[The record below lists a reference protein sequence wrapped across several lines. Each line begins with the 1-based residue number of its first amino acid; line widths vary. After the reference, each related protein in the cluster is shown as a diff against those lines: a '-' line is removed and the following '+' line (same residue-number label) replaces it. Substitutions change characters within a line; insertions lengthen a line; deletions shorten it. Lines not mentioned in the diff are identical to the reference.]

1 MRFLIS
7 IPLVCIAAVA
17 ATTAQ
22 AQQAAL
28 DDGAP
33 HGMVAIGVGVVPEFD
48 GSGDVRPFP
57 FATADIRWG
66 GVNFQIRGAGARVDL
81 VSDPRFA
88 IGPVIGPRLP
98 RRDADGRVGLLPEI
112 GTAIEAG
119 GFVGYR
125 LGGNQLGQGAVQL
138 ELSLVH
144 DISNTHNGL
153 LATGSASYSAIQ
165 NRDMFVSFDLQT
177 TWANADYSR
186 TYFGIDQAGAA
197 ASGLAAYA
205 PGSGLR
211 DVGGGVTAGYWF
223 SKQFG
228 VIARAGATYLVGNVA
243 NSPIVEE
250 GSRWQPAAGL
260 MLSYRF

>member
-1 MRFLIS
+1 MRLLTLI
-7 IPLVCIAAVA
+7 PFACALAA

-33 HGMVAIGVGVVPEFD
+33 HGMVSLGAGVVPEFD
-48 GSGDVRPFP
+48 GSGDVRSFP

-66 GVNFQIRGAGARVDL
+66 GVNFQIRGPGVRVDL

-88 IGPVIGPRLP
+88 TGPVIGPRLP
-98 RRDADGRVGLLPEI
+98 RNDADGRLGLLPEI
-112 GTAIEAG
+112 DTAIEAG

-125 LGGNQLGQGAVQL
+125 IGGDRLGQGAVQL

-144 DISNTHNGL
+144 DISNTHDGL
-153 LATGSASYSAIQ
+153 LATGNVSYAAVQ

-177 TWANADYSR
+177 TWADSDYAR

-197 ASGLAAYA
+197 ASGLAAYR
-205 PGSGLR
+205 PGSGFR
-211 DVGGGVTAGYWF
+211 DVGGGITAGYWF
-223 SKQFG
+223 SERFG
-228 VIARAGATYLVGNVA
+228 VIARAGATYLVGDIA
-243 NSPIVEE
+243 NSPVVED
-250 GSRWQPAAGL
+250 GRRWQPAAGL